1 MQPAMVRGGRIL
13 SGFHVGAGARHM
25 EKGRTIMNV
34 IEPKIIVVANLQRD
48 VPGLL
53 AQADGVVAGFEGHP
67 AYFPNADPVV
77 KAIKDA
83 RKTLGDTHTTTAPL
97 KKAGQARSPAERA
110 LRNKLTDG
118 ARFAETCA
126 NNDLANAPA
135 IVAASTFS
143 QKARSTRAKHPL
155 TLTYGEASGTVLADA
170 KAAKRGNSAFYSWRY
185 SLDNGQ
191 TWVEV
196 AQTNISRTLLDGLPV
211 GKTVLVQVALTQQNV
226 GGSWSDTASIL
237 VH

>member
-1 MQPAMVRGGRIL
+1 
-13 SGFHVGAGARHM
+13 
-25 EKGRTIMNV
+25 MNV
-34 IEPKIIVVANLQRD
+34 TEPKVTVVANLQRD

-83 RKTLGDTHTTTAPL
+83 RKTLGDTHTSTAPL
-97 KKAGQARSPAERA
+97 KKAGEARSPAERA
-110 LRNKLTDG
+110 LRNRLTDG
-118 ARFAETCA
+118 ARFVETCA

-143 QKARSTRAKHPL
+143 QKARSTRAKAPL
-155 TLTYGEASGTVLADA
+155 TLTHAKASGAVLADA
-170 KAAKRGNSAFYSWRY
+170 KAAKKGSGVFYSWRY

-196 AQTNISRTLLDGLPV
+196 AQTNVSKTLLEGLPV
-211 GKTVLVQVALTQQNV
+211 GKTVLVQFALTQKNIR
-226 GGSWSDTASIL
+226 GSWSDTASII